1 MKRIRSTWMIA
12 VSVLTASLAG
22 CRVGPDYVRPAA
34 PLAPEFKEALPTN
47 FKASDGWKVAQP
59 SDAKLKGDWWT
70 LFNDPELNELEA
82 QIDPA
87 NQTLKQ
93 AEANFR
99 AARAAIRYFRASMA
113 PTIGTDPSI
122 GALRDSTNQ
131 PYFNKTITNKT
142 MGDFTLPIDLNYE
155 IDLWGRIRRSVT
167 QSREQAQAS
176 DADLETTRLSLHAEL
191 AIDYFNLR
199 SADAQRKLLDDTVSA
214 FRDALQLTQDRY
226 NGGAAP
232 LSDVTQAKTQLQT
245 AQVQATDVDI
255 LRADYEHAIAMLIG
269 KAPAQ
274 VTLPRNPVTVAGP
287 MLPGIPGVLP
297 SQLLERRPDIAS
309 EERQMAAA
317 NEQIGIAQAAFYPTL
332 SLSAAAGFAGTSA
345 LNWFSWP
352 SRFFAVG
359 PTFSQTIFDHGRRRA
374 TTDIAHADY
383 DATIASYRQTTLTAF
398 QQVEDNLNALH
409 GLETEAGQQQEA
421 TVSAA
426 QSLDLFN
433 TRYEGGVDTYLQVI
447 TWQTALL
454 QNERNDIDITRRR
467 LEASV
472 LLIKALGG
480 GWDTSQL
487 PQQP

>member
-1 MKRIRSTWMIA
+1 MKRTRSTWMIA

-99 AARAAIRYFRASMA
+99 AARAAIRYYRASMA

-122 GALRDSTNQ
+122 GALRNSSNQ
-131 PYFNKTITNKT
+131 PYFNKTIANKT

-155 IDLWGRIRRSVT
+155 VDLWGRIRRSVT

-176 DADLETTRLSLHAEL
+176 AADLETTRLSLHAEL

-214 FRDALQLTQDRY
+214 FRDALQLTEDRY

-287 MLPGIPGVLP
+287 ILPSVPGVLP

-309 EERQMAAA
+309 EERRMAAA

-332 SLSAAAGFAGTSA
+332 SLSAAAGFTGTSA
-345 LNWFSWP
+345 LNWFNWP

-421 TVSAA
+421 TVSAG

>member
-214 FRDALQLTQDRY
+214 FRDALQLTEDRY